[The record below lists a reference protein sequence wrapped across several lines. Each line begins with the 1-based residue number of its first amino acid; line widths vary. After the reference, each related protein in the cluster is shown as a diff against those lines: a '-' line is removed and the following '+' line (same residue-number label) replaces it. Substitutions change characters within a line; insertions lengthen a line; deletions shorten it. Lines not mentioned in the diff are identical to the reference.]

1 VLLFFHF
8 QALMF
13 VGALGDTLAKIKTSS
28 GKLMQLVFVIP
39 VRVPDMSRLLF

>member
-1 VLLFFHF
+1 VFFHS
-8 QALMF
+8 QALIF

-39 VRVPDMSRLLF
+39 VRAPDTGRLLFA